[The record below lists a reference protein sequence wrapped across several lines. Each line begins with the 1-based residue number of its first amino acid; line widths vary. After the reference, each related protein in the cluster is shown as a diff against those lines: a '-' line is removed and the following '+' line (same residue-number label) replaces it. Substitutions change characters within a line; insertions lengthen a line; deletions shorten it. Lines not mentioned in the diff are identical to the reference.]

1 MRVWISPSRG
11 QVVVTLRGELDLA
24 TGPVLDRTIERAL
37 DEAPEATSLVLDLT
51 DVTFIDSS
59 GVKTLIRARRQLRG
73 RDPVAGQL
81 VVCNVQPPVHRI
93 LGLLGI
99 GSLAAVHPLPE
110 DLPPTTQITLDPPVT
125 RKV

>member
-11 QVVVTLRGELDLA
+11 QVVVTPRGELDLA
-24 TGPVLDRTIERAL
+24 TGPALDRTIQRAL
-37 DEAPEATSLVLDLT
+37 SEAPDATSLVLDLT

-59 GVKTLIRARRQLRG
+59 GVKTLVRARRQLRG

-93 LGLLGI
+93 LALLGI
-99 GSLAAVHPLPE
+99 GSLAAMHPVPE
-110 DLPPTTQITLDPPVT
+110 DLPPNTQITLDPPVAG
-125 RKV
+125 KV